1 MKRLRILLI
10 EDDAVICMMLT
21 ELLAMLGH
29 EVCGTAGTEVEAIA
43 AAARHAPDLM
53 IVDANLQ
60 MGSGVSAMN
69 AILRLTAMP
78 HIFMTGGSRLGIPTN
93 AILLQKPFAT
103 AGLKAALDKAASQI
117 AAAPP
122 CNAPITM

>member
-10 EDDAVICMMLT
+10 EDDAVICMTLT

-43 AAARHAPDLM
+43 AAERHAPDLM

-78 HIFMTGGSRLGIPTN
+78 HIFMTGGSRLGIPVN
-93 AILLQKPFAT
+93 ATLLQKPFAT
-103 AGLKAALDKAASQI
+103 AGLKMALEKVASQI
-117 AAAPP
+117 AEAAPRR
-122 CNAPITM
+122 APIPM